1 MRDMVRAL
9 DRASA
14 RDAAAGEQ
22 RYVLESAP
30 SPSVSTQPGT
40 SNPTTPGC
48 SSRPGG
54 GDVCAVF
61 LQSDGLHEDLPLHER
76 ATGHTPTDRLAEAT
90 SIELLPGCG
99 IRKGFALP
107 LPVGEGRGMTDP
119 TPAGRL
125 ATPSDPGVSGELR
138 KDTALGDTD
147 LTRWYTPWG
156 RALAAVARA
165 IGAKLGPYAAL
176 LLTLG
181 VGAAL
186 AFGLSIAA
194 VEVYDAVTDADGVA
208 GIDQPLLNLAL
219 SLRTPAAAVIV
230 TVFTDIAGTIG
241 MPVIAVVAMVVL
253 GIKRRSWTPVVLI
266 IAAGAGSLLM
276 TIAGKE
282 LIQRQRPP
290 LIDAVPP
297 FEYSP
302 SFPSGHTL
310 NAVAVVGIIA
320 YLLVL
325 RRESTGAR
333 VAIISGAVLF
343 AALVAASRVYLG
355 HHWFTDVL
363 VGWLLGA
370 AWLSFIITAHRLYL
384 TARAH
389 HHRLTSNQSLPPQAE
404 VGCSRRCRHCA
415 GSLPHVHS

>member
-147 LTRWYTPWG
+147 LTRWCTPWG
-156 RALAAVARA
+156 VLLPQSHGLSARSWA
-165 IGAKLGPYAAL
+165 
-176 LLTLG
+176 LTLHCCSRG
-181 VGAAL
+181 C
-186 AFGLSIAA
+186 
-194 VEVYDAVTDADGVA
+194 
-208 GIDQPLLNLAL
+208 
-219 SLRTPAAAVIV
+219 
-230 TVFTDIAGTIG
+230 
-241 MPVIAVVAMVVL
+241 
-253 GIKRRSWTPVVLI
+253 RRC
-266 IAAGAGSLLM
+266 
-276 TIAGKE
+276 
-282 LIQRQRPP
+282 
-290 LIDAVPP
+290 
-297 FEYSP
+297 
-302 SFPSGHTL
+302 
-310 NAVAVVGIIA
+310 
-320 YLLVL
+320 
-325 RRESTGAR
+325 
-333 VAIISGAVLF
+333 
-343 AALVAASRVYLG
+343 SRV
-355 HHWFTDVL
+355 
-363 VGWLLGA
+363 
-370 AWLSFIITAHRLYL
+370 
-384 TARAH
+384 RAEH
-389 HHRLTSNQSLPPQAE
+389 
-404 VGCSRRCRHCA
+404 RCR
-415 GSLPHVHS
+415 GGV